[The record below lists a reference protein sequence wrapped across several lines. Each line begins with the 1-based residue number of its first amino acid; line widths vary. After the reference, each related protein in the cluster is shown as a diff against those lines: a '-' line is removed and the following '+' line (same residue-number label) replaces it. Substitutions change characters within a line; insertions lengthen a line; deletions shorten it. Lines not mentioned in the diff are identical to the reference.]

1 MTFDEMLDDDL
12 NEVFFDV
19 EEFGVEITL
28 KLDNKEETFIGIFDI
43 KTEVLFNDEIVDTQP
58 SILVTQE
65 IAEKIKHRSIL
76 VIHDVEYQ
84 RSHDDE
90 ENVDLIRIFLERA

>member
-1 MTFDEMLDDDL
+1 MGFKGLVESDLD
-12 NEVFFDV
+12 EVFFNKD
-19 EEFGVEITL
+19 EHGTEIIH
-28 KLDNKEETFIGIFDI
+28 KLDNKEETFIVIFDI
-43 KTEVLFNDEIVDTQP
+43 KTEVILEDGVVDTQP
-58 SILVTQE
+58 SILVTQD

-76 VIHDVEYQ
+76 NIDGVEYQ